1 MWSDDDKTLYIARYQ
16 PAVSQVQ
23 GCQ

>member
-16 PAVSQVQ
+16 SAVSPIQDWR
-23 GCQ
+23 